1 MRVRFSPQDLL
12 SRVFSCQKYN
22 FFNLFD
28 FNAKKLPY
36 SYNYFS
42 LPASNKQYYE
52 RFELFELFELFEIW
66 LKIKKGKN
74 PMKKKIVIIL
84 LPIVILIAGFI
95 AMRILISMKKEPP
108 KRATT
113 ARPKIVAAEVV
124 QLKDIPSQILAYGRL
139 MSAQPITLFSEVSG
153 EILPG
158 NVPFQPDQSFKKG
171 QLLLKIDDRQIK
183 LDINTAKSDFLN
195 ALASVLPELK
205 VDFPEEYQKYQAYF
219 DCCGFDEKLG
229 ELPQTDNQKIKLFLS
244 RFNVYKLYFSVLNLE
259 IRLEKHYFYA
269 PFDGSIVS
277 ADLRVGS
284 TVRVGSQLGQ
294 IINLENLEVELPIPA
309 IDIQW
314 IDRQE
319 PVRFTS
325 SEISG
330 QWQGSINR
338 IGKNIDPKTQTV
350 QLYASVDKRD
360 QNQLYNGVFL
370 KAEIAGKVIK
380 NAISIP
386 RKAIYE
392 DKFVY
397 LIQNGRLDYREVKIS
412 FKEPES
418 VIATGGVQ
426 NGDTLV
432 VEVLQ
437 GVAPGMLA
445 QARISEEGSR

>member
-1 MRVRFSPQDLL
+1 MKR
-12 SRVFSCQKYN
+12 
-22 FFNLFD
+22 
-28 FNAKKLPY
+28 
-36 SYNYFS
+36 
-42 LPASNKQYYE
+42 
-52 RFELFELFELFEIW
+52 
-66 LKIKKGKN
+66 KIL
-74 PMKKKIVIIL
+74 II
-84 LPIVILIAGFI
+84 LPIVILIIGFI
-95 AMRILISMKKEPP
+95 AMRVLISMKKEPP
-108 KRATT
+108 KRPT
-113 ARPKIVAAEVV
+113 VACPRIFAAQVV
-124 QLKDIPSQILAYGRL
+124 ELKDIPSQVTAYGRL

-153 EILPG
+153 EIMRG
-158 NVPFQPDQSFKKG
+158 SVPFQPAQSFKKG
-171 QLLLKIDDRQIK
+171 DLLLKIDDRQIK

-229 ELPQTDNQKIKLFLS
+229 ELPETDNQKVKLYLS
-244 RFNVYKLYFSVLNLE
+244 RFNVYKLYFAVRNLE

-269 PFDGSIVS
+269 LFDGSIVS

-294 IINLENLEVELPIPA
+294 IINLQNLEVELPIPA

-314 IDRQE
+314 IDRQK
-319 PVRFTS
+319 PVVFTS

-330 QWQGSINR
+330 QWQGKIKR
-338 IGKNIDPKTQTV
+338 IGKNIDTRTQSV
-350 QLYASVDKRD
+350 QVYASVDRGD
-360 QNQLYNGVFL
+360 QNGLYNGVFL
-370 KAEIAGKVIK
+370 KAQIPGRVIK
-380 NAISIP
+380 NGISIP

-397 LIQNGRLDYREVKIS
+397 LIKNGKLDYREVAIS
-412 FKEPES
+412 FQEPES
-418 VIATGGVQ
+418 VVATGGIM